1 MEWHSQELWI
11 RFQWSKHQFQHSPWV
26 PYQVN
31 ASLWAQVSP
40 PIKWGTG
47 PRGDV
52 SSLPAHPTLNPCLE
66 KPQISMQACVILKH
80 QSLGQL
86 EVLGWGAHLSEFIFP
101 TQVSGGI
108 EETRCLR
115 MLIYGFY
122 HNGKFLE
129 HLQSPPVVMWTP
141 NLDPGKHLSQI
152 TPLSIS
158 LLPQPFLT
166 LLLAQAAACL
176 TQVSPLTKMSHF

>member
-115 MLIYGFY
+115 MLIYGFSQWKIPWASTIPTCGDVNTQPGSRKTPEPNY
-122 HNGKFLE
+122 STE
-129 HLQSPPVVMWTP
+129 HFPSSSA
-141 NLDPGKHLSQI
+141 LSHPSAG
-152 TPLSIS
+152 TGCC
-158 LLPQPFLT
+158 LPDSSFST
-166 LLLAQAAACL
+166 N
-176 TQVSPLTKMSHF
+176 